1 MKTGHHTGKVR
12 LQSLD
17 RLFDK
22 INIALLFVVC
32 AVIVYPLYYVLVASF
47 TEPRVVTSGTLLLW
61 PTAFFAG
68 GYQRIMEYPPIWVG
82 YLNTI
87 RYTFVGTAVAVCTTV
102 PCAYALS
109 RKDLFGQKTLTIA
122 FTFTMFF
129 QGGLIPLFLVIIGL
143 NIYNTIWAVTLP
155 TAVSVWNLIICRS
168 FFQSNIPEEL
178 LAAASIDGCTDL
190 GFFFKIVLPL
200 SSTIITVMILFY
212 STALWNAFMNPLMFL
227 SDAGKMP
234 LQVVLRNLVLAN
246 QASYMTADAAEME
259 MRQKLAE
266 QLKFGIIVVSALP
279 LLSAYPFL
287 QRYFTKGVMVGA
299 IKG

>member
-1 MKTGHHTGKVR
+1 METGHHTGKVR
-12 LQSLD
+12 LHSID
-17 RLFDK
+17 RLFDR

-68 GYQRIMEYPPIWVG
+68 GYQKIMQYPPIWVG

-129 QGGLIPLFLVIIGL
+129 QGGLIPLFLVIVGL

-178 LAAASIDGCTDL
+178 LAAASIDGCNDL

-266 QLKFGIIVVSALP
+266 QLKFGIIVISALP
-279 LLSAYPFL
+279 LLTAYPFL